1 MAVSSRTIPNALC
14 VPNEAL
20 IATKTGDPAA
30 MVIGKDGVASQK
42 TVKTGITDGHDTQIL
57 SGLAAGDQVVTK
69 GAYGMDDGTKVK
81 IAAADAADD
90 GKPGNAGDEK

>member
-1 MAVSSRTIPNALC
+1 
-14 VPNEAL
+14 
-20 IATKTGDPAA
+20 
-30 MVIGKDGVASQK
+30 MVMI
-42 TVKTGITDGHDTQIL
+42 TQIL

-90 GKPGNAGDEK
+90 DKPSPGKAGDEK